1 MGRLLLLASALCL
14 IFLSV
19 NGQTI
24 NQRDTVLTVPQSK
37 ITKDPNQPKISRAA
51 ELNPVLTRGL
61 LYGTVGAVTG
71 YLVSIP
77 VVRSMKREPGDPG
90 ILQSIAVGGLT
101 GFGGICGFFYGA
113 NSGFE
118 KKQKFNAV
126 TPDSIPAPVKTPGRK
141 SKSEVYFS
149 FSPGYSQIK
158 TGWKNSTG
166 FSIISNP
173 WQKAEFFPGYY
184 SIEVETATWS
194 VDSFSGRESRLGV
207 AGIYKFPLV
216 DRPKLMLVSGLGGGI
231 AIAKQ
236 EGKIYYLP
244 YIAGA
249 AGAEVH
255 FYDLIQVG
263 ILGEFQPA
271 GAHYIMMNEQ
281 FAFKQLFS
289 VKAVLGLKVLSY

>member
-113 NSGFE
+113 NLGFE

-173 WQKAEFFPGYY
+173 WQKAEFFPDYY

-207 AGIYKFPLV
+207 TGIYKFPLV
-216 DRPKLMLVSGLGGGI
+216 DRP
-231 AIAKQ
+231 
-236 EGKIYYLP
+236 
-244 YIAGA
+244 
-249 AGAEVH
+249 
-255 FYDLIQVG
+255 
-263 ILGEFQPA
+263 
-271 GAHYIMMNEQ
+271 N
-281 FAFKQLFS
+281 
-289 VKAVLGLKVLSY
+289 